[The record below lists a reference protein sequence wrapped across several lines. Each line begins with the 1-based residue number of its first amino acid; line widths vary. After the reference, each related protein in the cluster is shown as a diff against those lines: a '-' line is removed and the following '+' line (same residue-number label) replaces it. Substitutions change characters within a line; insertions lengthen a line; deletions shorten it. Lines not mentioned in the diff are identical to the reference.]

1 MNIKKR
7 VPWGLLYIVLLL
19 ILVGA
24 YFISGLFVFHDV
36 SIINYREKLEY
47 ILLHPF
53 HFWWNGKT
61 PIVMGIACILWLM
74 GVSYFLTYYR
84 NYHFDAEHGT
94 ADWGDVRMMVKKLED
109 PDPMRNTIV
118 SKNVKIGFDAL
129 SNMNMLIMGDPV
141 PVKQPGL

>member
-1 MNIKKR
+1 
-7 VPWGLLYIVLLL
+7 
-19 ILVGA
+19 
-24 YFISGLFVFHDV
+24 
-36 SIINYREKLEY
+36 
-47 ILLHPF
+47 
-53 HFWWNGKT
+53 
-61 PIVMGIACILWLM
+61 MGIACILWLM

>member
-1 MNIKKR
+1 M
-7 VPWGLLYIVLLL
+7 LA
-19 ILVGA
+19 GA
-24 YFISGLFVFHDV
+24 YFVSGLFTFSDMNML
-36 SIINYREKLEY
+36 NYGEKLEY
-47 ILLHPF
+47 VILHPL
-53 HFWWNGKT
+53 HLWWNEKT
-61 PIVMGIACILWLM
+61 PVTMGIAIILWLM